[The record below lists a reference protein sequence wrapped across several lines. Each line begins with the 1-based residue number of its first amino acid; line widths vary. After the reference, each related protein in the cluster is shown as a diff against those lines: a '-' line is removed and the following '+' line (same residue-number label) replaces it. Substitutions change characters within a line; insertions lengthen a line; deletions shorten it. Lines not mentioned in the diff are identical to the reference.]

1 MKKQGRDSQNTREAI
16 LEVAIARFREVSY
29 DRVGVREIASGAGV
43 DAALVNRYFGNKLNL
58 FVECLAYG
66 KGPFGLPRGT
76 PHEQALALAD
86 YLCAKPDGVMLIVL
100 RSLGSPDV
108 LPVVQAE
115 LEAFLVPLRARLG
128 PARAY
133 MLVTQMVGFLTLRD
147 PMGLGLQVEDLR
159 PWLYRGLLSVLSEEG
174 PLE

>member
-1 MKKQGRDSQNTREAI
+1 LKKHGRDSRTTREAI
-16 LEVAIARFREVSY
+16 LEAALVKFRETSY
-29 DRVGVREIASGAGV
+29 DRVGVREIATGAGV

-66 KGPFGLPRGT
+66 KGPFAWPPGT
-76 PHEQALALAD
+76 PPEQALALAE

-108 LPVVQAE
+108 LPIVQAE
-115 LEAFLVPLRARLG
+115 LEAFLVPLRERLG

-147 PMGLGLQVEDLR
+147 MMEPGLQLKDLR
-159 PWLYRGLLSVLSEEG
+159 PWLVRGFLSILSDA
-174 PLE
+174 PSPS